1 MNFEEVR
8 SLVDKLLMVV
18 VVDAILYKVFMNMR
32 MVYLMKNK
40 LKIIWHY
47 ACTWFK
53 EWNIYM
59 KIIVKTAI
67 WLKY

>member
-40 LKIIWHY
+40 LKII
-47 ACTWFK
+47 
-53 EWNIYM
+53 
-59 KIIVKTAI
+59 
-67 WLKY
+67 